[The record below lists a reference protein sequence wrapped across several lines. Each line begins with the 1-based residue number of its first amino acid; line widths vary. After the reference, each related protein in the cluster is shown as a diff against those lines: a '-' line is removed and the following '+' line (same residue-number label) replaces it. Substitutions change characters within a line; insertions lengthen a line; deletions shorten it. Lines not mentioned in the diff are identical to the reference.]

1 MKFSPAKSL
10 AVALGLAV
18 GLAALCAGRAESQD
32 PSLAPTY
39 GTVTL
44 KAGFEPDPFTKK
56 LNAGGPIQTELG
68 GVKAWVA
75 KAPDFRLNYTAGQ
88 YALTIHVEAE
98 GDTTLLVNLPDGKW
112 VADDDSGGNLNPLL
126 RFEKPQSGQY
136 DIWVGTYNKA
146 SIPAVLKITELK

>member
-1 MKFSPAKSL
+1 MKFSRAKSL
-10 AVALGLAV
+10 AVVLGLSV

-56 LNAGGPIQTELG
+56 LTAGGPIQTELG

-88 YALTIHVEAE
+88 YPLTIYVEAE
-98 GDTTLLVNLPDGKW
+98 G
-112 VADDDSGGNLNPLL
+112 
-126 RFEKPQSGQY
+126 
-136 DIWVGTYNKA
+136 
-146 SIPAVLKITELK
+146 